1 MVKIASIF
9 RRAAK
14 WQIVSTV
21 VIGLVA
27 LWLADMPG
35 LISAILGGGSVLIGS
50 FVASRIAIRSENSN
64 QAGAILV
71 NMLIAEAVK
80 LLLMAG
86 AILVNMLIAEAV
98 KLLLIVLLLW
108 VSFKIYADHIV
119 VMALFSALAAAAIL
133 SGTAVYALN
142 SESEKQG

>member
-1 MVKIASIF
+1 MSDNNLALNDMEKSQPKMVKIASIF

-80 LLLMAG
+80 LLL
-86 AILVNMLIAEAV
+86 
-98 KLLLIVLLLW
+98 IVLLLW

>member
-80 LLLMAG
+80 LLL
-86 AILVNMLIAEAV
+86 
-98 KLLLIVLLLW
+98 IVLLLW